1 MKFGKKISELINL
14 DTVARSGSVD
24 FHTDAVL
31 TTLNQVTN
39 GGELIGCIVADVTDD
54 VAEILDW
61 KKRSSSIFT
70 WGSLEYDLEQ
80 ALPSFR

>member
-1 MKFGKKISELINL
+1 MKFGRNFPEPRYL
-14 DTVARSGSVD
+14 DTVARSCSVD

-39 GGELIGCIVADVTDD
+39 GELIGCIVADVTDD

-70 WGSLEYDLEQ
+70 WGSLECDLEQ